1 MTGTRVCVWCV
12 ESVSMHGICMGC
24 VCERWGVCV
33 CVETVDMYRQWFVCV
48 VVCVCD
54 VCEVVC
60 VCGHGDMC
68 RR

>member
-1 MTGTRVCVWCV
+1 MAYAWGVCVR
-12 ESVSMHGICMGC
+12 GG
-24 VCERWGVCV
+24 VCVCV
-33 CVETVDMYRQWFVCV
+33 CVETVDMYRQWCVCV